1 MVTDEEIVQ
10 AFKNFLSW
18 GERPAL
24 PRPAME
30 RQQVFPA
37 RRVPPAW
44 WAYVLGDT
52 RWCPPKGVL

>member
-18 GERPAL
+18 GERPVL
-24 PRPAME
+24 PRTSLE
-30 RQQVFPA
+30 QIFPP

-44 WAYVLGDT
+44 WAYVLGET
-52 RWCPPKGVL
+52 RWCPPKGVQ